1 MSFHSATSW
10 WSSGAE
16 RSGRQE
22 SGSSGDSP
30 IAAPATSA
38 RVVAEE
44 ARRGRR
50 GEEVRRVLQ
59 DQGDLR
65 LVAFS
70 RRLDRHLHRREQ
82 EVELRRRPLAPGEP
96 HEVQPRAVARRA
108 RRGLAGTLEGEEHLD
123 QGVPRPL
130 ALRPQLLDQHL
141 EGQVLMGEGGERRVA
156 HRREQAAEG
165 RIAGRP
171 RPDHHRVDEEPD
183 QPLDLRPRAV
193 GDRRAD
199 EQVLTSR
206 DAREERREAGEE
218 QHVERRPLSPR
229 RLAESRRRQAEH
241 RARAA
246 EARRRRALPVDR
258 QRQRRGCPR
267 ELVAPVGELPPEHLR
282 RPGALPGGEVGVL
295 HGELAERRGA
305 PREGRRVER
314 RELGGQHPLG
324 PAVVDDVVKVEQER
338 VLLLVQA
345 HQAGPQQGAAGEAE
359 RPARLLGAQARE
371 LGEPPLPPEGA
382 QVDLRQRH
390 PPGSADLLPGLAVHL
405 DEPGAQRLV
414 PADDL
419 GEAGGERRRR
429 ERPGETVGG
438 GYVVER
444 ALRRQAVE
452 EPEPLLGEGER
463 RRPLPRDLRER
474 RQGALRPPPRRGDHA
489 RLRGQGGEREDRLR
503 AELHPE
509 RLADAR
515 QQAHDG
521 ERMPAQVEEVV
532 VGADPPAPLEGAPLE
547 RQGAVGG
554 RPALRIGVEHVL
566 PEPGEHLQRPD
577 RPGRSHRGR
586 RRRAPWPARPPPVR
600 APRVPAAPA
609 GRACRRR

>member
-1 MSFHSATSW
+1 M
-10 WSSGAE
+10 AE
-16 RSGRQE
+16 K
-22 SGSSGDSP
+22 
-30 IAAPATSA
+30 
-38 RVVAEE
+38 

-96 HEVQPRAVARRA
+96 HEAQPRGVVRRA
-108 RRGLAGTLEGEEHLD
+108 RRGLAGALEGEEHLD
-123 QGVPRPL
+123 QRVPRPL

-141 EGQVLMGEGGERRVA
+141 EGQVLMGEGPERRVA

-183 QPLDLRPRAV
+183 QALDLGPRAV

-199 EQVLTSR
+199 EQVLLSR

-218 QHVERRPLSPR
+218 QHVERRPLPPR
-229 RLAESRRRQAEH
+229 RLAERRRRRCRQAEH

-246 EARRRRALPVDR
+246 EARRRRARPVDR
-258 QRQRRGCPR
+258 QRQRRGCSR
-267 ELVAPVGELPPEHLR
+267 ELVAPPGELPPEHLR
-282 RPGALPGGEVGVL
+282 RPGALPGGEVGIL
-295 HGELAERRGA
+295 HPELVERRGA
-305 PREGRRVER
+305 PFERRRVER
-314 RELGGQHPLG
+314 RELGGQHLLG
-324 PAVVDDVVKVEQER
+324 PAVVDDVVHGEEER

-345 HQAGPQQGAAGEAE
+345 HQTGPQQGAAGEVE
-359 RPARLLGAQARE
+359 RPARLLGAQARQ
-371 LGEPPLPPEGA
+371 LARAPLPPEA
-382 QVDLRQRH
+382 AEVDLRQRH
-390 PPGSADLLPGLAVHL
+390 LPGSADLLPGLAVHL

-489 RLRGQGGEREDRLR
+489 RLRGQGGEGEDRLR

-521 ERMPAQVEEVV
+521 E
-532 VGADPPAPLEGAPLE
+532 
-547 RQGAVGG
+547 
-554 RPALRIGVEHVL
+554 
-566 PEPGEHLQRPD
+566 
-577 RPGRSHRGR
+577 
-586 RRRAPWPARPPPVR
+586 
-600 APRVPAAPA
+600 
-609 GRACRRR
+609 